1 MRIISKQI
9 TTSYTVQYH
18 LYIIKVEIMQDKA
31 NFFWIGGQTQTALHS
46 EDWDDMKNEI
56 LTHIN
61 NQKT

>member
-9 TTSYTVQYH
+9 TTTYTVQYQEH
-18 LYIIKVEIMQDKA
+18 IIKVEMMQGKA
-31 NFFWIGGQTQTALHS
+31 NFFRIGGQTQTALHS